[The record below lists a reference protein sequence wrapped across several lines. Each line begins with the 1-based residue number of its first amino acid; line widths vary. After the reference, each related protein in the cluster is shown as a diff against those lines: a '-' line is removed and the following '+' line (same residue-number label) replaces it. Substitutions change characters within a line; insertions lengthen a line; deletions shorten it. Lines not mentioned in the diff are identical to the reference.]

1 MWYPAEMP
9 EVQAQIRR
17 IAMDNVEKVIADRMR
32 MNKAL
37 LSDMMLESGISIE
50 DKKMLLANNLP
61 DLWKDE
67 VEVYLDRRD
76 LKGFHGILEGKKRM
90 FKGTEANISLLKAFQ
105 EKGWL
110 SHFEVAIEDENIYA
124 AYGAVEE
131 EANIS

>member
-67 VEVYLDRRD
+67 VEVYLDRLD